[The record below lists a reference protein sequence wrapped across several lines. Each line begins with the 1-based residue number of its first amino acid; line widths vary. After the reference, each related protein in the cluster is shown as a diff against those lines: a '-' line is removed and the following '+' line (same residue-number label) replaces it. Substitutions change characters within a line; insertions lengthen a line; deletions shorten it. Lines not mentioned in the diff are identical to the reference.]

1 MFNWFRKKD
10 KEEIKEE
17 TKKGF
22 EAVKKD
28 IISVSGWIKHLDSQK
43 NIQQKDIDQIKQD
56 ISSIFEEIEG
66 LKNVVSIVGN
76 TNINKPFKTN
86 SQLLNKQTAVYSVQT
101 AVQTAVQTPNLNNF
115 SITERAILWILLNS
129 ELKLSY
135 DDLAAML
142 GKEKSTIRGQINTI
156 RQKSFGIIE
165 EQIEQNGKK
174 RVFIPEE
181 IKEKMLK
188 KAKVRVNSGKKQQKN
203 EENN

>member
-1 MFNWFRKKD
+1 MFGWFRKKEV
-10 KEEIKEE
+10 EEVKEE

-22 EAVKKD
+22 ESVKKD
-28 IISVSGWIKHLDSQK
+28 IISISGWIKHLDLEK
-43 NIQQKDIDQIKQD
+43 NAQQKDIDQIKQD
-56 ISSIFEEIEG
+56 ISSILEDIEG
-66 LKNVVSIVGN
+66 IKNVVSIVAKPN
-76 TNINKPFKTN
+76 LNKPFKTS

-101 AVQTAVQTPNLNNF
+101 AVQTAVQTPVLENF
-115 SITERAILWILLNS
+115 SITERAIIWVLLNS

-156 RQKSFGIIE
+156 KQKENGLIC

-188 KAKVRVNSGKKQQKN
+188 KAKVRVNSAKKGKKN
-203 EENN
+203 EETD